1 MSSVIYE
8 QIRKNPKFIQLVQT
22 RSRLAWMLVMTVLVI
37 FYGLILVIAF
47 NPAVMGMRL
56 GEGSMVTLGVVTI
69 FSMFVLFWIL
79 TALYVS
85 RANGEF
91 DRLTQELI
99 KDATKGG
106 RK

>member
-1 MSSVIYE
+1 MSSAIYE
-8 QIRKNPKFIQLVQT
+8 QIRRNPKFTELVQR
-22 RSRLAWMLVMTVLVI
+22 RSRLAWILVIAVMVI
-37 FYGLILVIAF
+37 FYGLILTIAF
-47 NPAVMGMRL
+47 NPAMMGIRL

-69 FSMFVLFWIL
+69 FTMFVLFWAL

-91 DRLTQELI
+91 DRLTHELI